1 MTVSSTL
8 PVLLIKEF
16 VLLPNQEVKL
26 ELNNSL
32 SYSVMELS
40 RIQYHNQ
47 LVLVCPKDTLEELPT
62 IDDLPEIAVIA
73 RVEKRIALED
83 GRERITLVGEER
95 VKIKK
100 FYNYKKSKDILLC
113 DYTSPVLPKI
123 VSTKEMALKKELIRL
138 LKQYVK
144 TSPNLDNSILQILS
158 LKTSLYEMTDSIAVY
173 LPMTIEKKLSYVSEL
188 NAYKRGEALLD
199 DFVIELQVLKLDQTV
214 NERLQQA
221 MEEEQKEYVVKE
233 KIRLLQ
239 EEIGEDDEQR
249 KETLKYQSL
258 LSELEL
264 PYKTKKKIESE
275 IQKFSYMSDNSPDL
289 SFERTYLD
297 TFFSLPWNEE
307 RIEATDLN
315 YVESILNKSHYG
327 LKEIKERILEYAA
340 MKSRNPLLASPILCL
355 VGPPGTG
362 KSTIAA
368 SIAKSLNRDFAK
380 ISVGG
385 LNDSSELIGHRKTYL
400 GSAPGKIIQA
410 LQKCGS
416 KNPVLLIDEVDKMV
430 KDYKGDPASIL
441 LDVLDPNL
449 NQSYTDNYLEE
460 PFDLSHVLFLLT
472 ANYIQDIPPELKDR
486 LEVIEISS
494 YTTLEKIALAKD
506 YLLPSI
512 YLEYHLENENIK
524 FSDEALEYIILNYTY
539 EAGVRDLRRKLETI
553 LRKMMLES
561 VKKKKGITI
570 KIEEKDVKKYLQET
584 ITFQDMKPK
593 FISPG
598 LVNGLA
604 VTSIGG
610 EVLPIESTFF
620 TGTGKVLMTGM
631 LGDVMKESLDVVMS
645 FIKSHSKDFGIEEK
659 LFVKKDVHIHMLQGS
674 IPKNGPS
681 AGAAIT
687 TSLISL
693 YKNQTI
699 PCDIAMTGEM
709 SLRGELIAVGGI
721 KEKVIASM
729 NAGIKTLFLP
739 KANEIDVKKLPKEL
753 KKAIDIVYIQEYQ
766 EIYKMIFKD

>member
-1 MTVSSTL
+1 MNVASTL

-26 ELNNSL
+26 ELHNSL
-32 SYSVMELS
+32 SYLVMELS
-40 RIQYHNQ
+40 RKSYQNQ
-47 LVLVCPKDTLEELPT
+47 LVLVCPKDSLEELPT
-62 IDDLPEIAVIA
+62 IDDLPEIAVVA
-73 RVEKRIALED
+73 RIEKRLPLED
-83 GRERITLVGEER
+83 GRERITLVGKER
-95 VKIKK
+95 VKIKQ

-258 LSELEL
+258 LSEIEL

-307 RIEATDLN
+307 RIEATDLS

-561 VKKKKGITI
+561 VKKK
-570 KIEEKDVKKYLQET
+570 
-584 ITFQDMKPK
+584 
-593 FISPG
+593 S
-598 LVNGLA
+598 
-604 VTSIGG
+604 
-610 EVLPIESTFF
+610 
-620 TGTGKVLMTGM
+620 GM
-631 LGDVMKESLDVVMS
+631 
-645 FIKSHSKDFGIEEK
+645 
-659 LFVKKDVHIHMLQGS
+659 
-674 IPKNGPS
+674 
-681 AGAAIT
+681 
-687 TSLISL
+687 
-693 YKNQTI
+693 
-699 PCDIAMTGEM
+699 
-709 SLRGELIAVGGI
+709 
-721 KEKVIASM
+721 
-729 NAGIKTLFLP
+729 
-739 KANEIDVKKLPKEL
+739 
-753 KKAIDIVYIQEYQ
+753 
-766 EIYKMIFKD
+766 

>member
-1 MTVSSTL
+1 MNVASTL

-26 ELNNSL
+26 ELHNSL
-32 SYSVMELS
+32 SYLVMELS
-40 RIQYHNQ
+40 RKSYQNQ
-47 LVLVCPKDTLEELPT
+47 LVLVCPKDSLEELPT
-62 IDDLPEIAVIA
+62 IDDLPEIAVVA
-73 RVEKRIALED
+73 RIEKRLPLED
-83 GRERITLVGEER
+83 GRERITLVGKER
-95 VKIKK
+95 VKIKQ
-100 FYNYKKSKDILLC
+100 FYNYKRSKDILLC

-307 RIEATDLN
+307 RIEATDLS

-561 VKKKKGITI
+561 VKKKKGITL

-753 KKAIDIVYIQEYQ
+753 KKAIDIIYIQEYQ

>member
-1 MTVSSTL
+1 MNVASTL

-26 ELNNSL
+26 ELHNSL
-32 SYSVMELS
+32 SYLVMELS
-40 RIQYHNQ
+40 RKSYQNQ
-47 LVLVCPKDTLEELPT
+47 LVLVCPKDSLEELPT
-62 IDDLPEIAVIA
+62 IDDLPEIAVVA
-73 RVEKRIALED
+73 RIEKRLPLED

-95 VKIKK
+95 VKIKQ

-604 VTSIGG
+604 LTSIGG

-620 TGTGKVLMTGM
+620 TGNGKVLMTGM